1 MVEQQEPDATS
12 SEFSARL
19 IATDGTSYELS
30 GKQTLGRSQD
40 VDITISDPK
49 ISRSHAHFC
58 VTGQQLTVEDLGSKN
73 GTRVNQRRIEGTVI
87 LCDGD
92 IVNFDTVDLTVALT
106 GVIDDDDATVVASAD
121 DVTVVGSF
129 ADAESAPEPKPTP
142 APAPETPPQA
152 SRAAAPQPA
161 EPEPPAKIAAQAEA
175 SSVDLP
181 GSWVDEPAGEFTRIL
196 SLEDAAAEAGAE
208 MNVECASDLP
218 HLIISTESVSWVMEL
233 DPATG
238 DEVDVWEIGRAES
251 CQIVIADDSISSTHC
266 QLIHQNGR
274 WRLVN
279 LVSTNGIYVNGK
291 KSLKAYLADGDQ
303 IKLGMATLIFK
314 VGSGAAGTT
323 ASDRS
328 ANGTGGKLLLRFAL
342 AAGTAAVAVGL
353 WWFFS

>member
-1 MVEQQEPDATS
+1 VVDQQV
-12 SEFSARL
+12 
-19 IATDGTSYELS
+19 
-30 GKQTLGRSQD
+30 TL
-40 VDITISDPK
+40 
-49 ISRSHAHFC
+49 
-58 VTGQQLTVEDLGSKN
+58 EDLGSAN
-73 GTRVNQRRIEGTVI
+73 GTTLNSQRVAGTAT
-87 LCDGD
+87 LKDGD
-92 IVNFDTVDLTVALT
+92 TLHFERSAYTVAIKTPQLEAAP
-106 GVIDDDDATVVASAD
+106 DDSDATVVNMAPFED
-121 DVTVVGSF
+121 DSDATVVNM
-129 ADAESAPEPKPTP
+129 APAEAP
-142 APAPETPPQA
+142 APAP
-152 SRAAAPQPA
+152 APAPSPA
-161 EPEPPAKIAAQAEA
+161 PAPAPAPAL
-175 SSVDLP
+175 DLP